1 MWSHLQLAAS
11 RLGPTSTKTLAR
23 KATTCSRYAST
34 LASLSTSS
42 WSKAIASQS
51 GKVENEM
58 KLLKPSSTT
67 FRSLSSGGGGFGGG
81 YPGQPMGNI
90 FNQGQQQQQS
100 YLEQFTVDLTKIAR
114 EKGSKMDPIIGRDTE
129 IRRSLQILA
138 RRTKN
143 NPVLIG
149 HAGVG
154 KTAIAEGLASR
165 IVSGQVPESMKGKRL
180 LSLDVAGLVSGAMMR
195 GQFEE
200 RLKGLLKEVEKA
212 EG

>member
-1 MWSHLQLAAS
+1 
-11 RLGPTSTKTLAR
+11 
-23 KATTCSRYAST
+23 
-34 LASLSTSS
+34 
-42 WSKAIASQS
+42 
-51 GKVENEM
+51 
-58 KLLKPSSTT
+58 
-67 FRSLSSGGGGFGGG
+67 
-81 YPGQPMGNI
+81 MGNI